1 MDAGAGSSEAAACAA
16 SPSTSPPS
24 KMRTVC
30 CMCGDLGLS
39 EELFRCKVCLFRTQH
54 KYCSELYPKEE
65 ACRSCNWCL
74 REERGKFFIAGEPMS
89 DGSSSS
95 SSSSPVGDALNKLRL
110 QRGVP
115 LLQLCINPVKKLKVE
130 VEESPT
136 TSSKSPEKA
145 KSEVAVTGSGRAG
158 LPFRGRERRYKL
170 LQEVSS

>member
-1 MDAGAGSSEAAACAA
+1 
-16 SPSTSPPS
+16 
-24 KMRTVC
+24 MRKTV
-30 CMCGDLGLS
+30 G
-39 EELFRCKVCLFRTQH
+39 RR
-54 KYCSELYPKEE
+54 YCSELYPKAE

-74 REERGKFFIAGEPMS
+74 REERGKSFIAGEPMS
-89 DGSSSS
+89 DGSSS

-130 VEESPT
+130 AEGSPT

-158 LPFRGRERRYKL
+158 QPFRGRVRRYKL